1 MNPIVDPYAYGEFD
15 PEGVPETALP
25 VGLPV
30 GLPCD
35 RRPKYLRKTPC
46 FHNVAEKCQM
56 PGACTYSSQH
66 VCAPMPKA
74 ERRYGRGI
82 VLRPRGEAACDAF
95 DRDFAAA
102 YE

>member
-1 MNPIVDPYAYGEFD
+1 MINKQV
-15 PEGVPETALP
+15 TARIL

-35 RRPKYLRKTPC
+35 LRVKALGKRYAEKNPC
-46 FHNVAEKCQM
+46 HQNKDGKCQM

-66 VCAPMPKA
+66 VCAPRPKV

-82 VLRPRGEAACDAF
+82 VLRPRGVAACDAF